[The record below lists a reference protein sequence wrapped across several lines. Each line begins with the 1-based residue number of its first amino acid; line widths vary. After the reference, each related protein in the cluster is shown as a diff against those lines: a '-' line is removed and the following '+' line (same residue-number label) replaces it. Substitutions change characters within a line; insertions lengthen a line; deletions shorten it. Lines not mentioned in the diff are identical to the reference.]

1 MTATVLTLTFVV
13 GIAGVFA
20 KHPGDVSAAVR
31 MAVALGA
38 YTFGALLILQ
48 ANEQLGQGLALL
60 VLVALL
66 LYYGQAIGSKLHFLE
81 GGKTK

>member
-20 KHPGDVSAAVR
+20 KHPGDVSAAIR

-48 ANEQLGQGLALL
+48 ANQQIGQGLSLL

-66 LYYGQAIGSKLHFLE
+66 LYYGDAISKNLKFL
-81 GGKTK
+81 GGK